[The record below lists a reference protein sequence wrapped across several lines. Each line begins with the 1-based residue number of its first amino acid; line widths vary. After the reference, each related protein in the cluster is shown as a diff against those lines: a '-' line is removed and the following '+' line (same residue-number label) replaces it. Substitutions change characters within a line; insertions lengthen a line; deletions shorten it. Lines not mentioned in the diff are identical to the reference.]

1 MESEPDAE
9 IHFVG
14 TTKGLECKVIPSLG
28 YPLHIIAVRGFAR
41 RLAISNAL
49 VPFRLIWSL
58 LQCAKILMKTKPL
71 VVIGTGGYVSGPMLM
86 MAALFGYPTI
96 VQEQNSYP
104 GVTTRM
110 LAKWVDQ
117 VHLSFQD
124 SVRFFK
130 KREKLIVS
138 GNPVRDLSPTVSKQ
152 EAIRQ
157 FNLRPDKPT
166 MLVFGGSQGALAVNR
181 AVIDC
186 LDELF
191 DTTDLQIIW
200 STGKTGLTD
209 VQKTAQMHASRIWVS
224 DYISDMAI
232 AYAASDFAVC
242 RAGALT
248 LAEITLCGLPAILIP
263 LRHAAANHQVMNA
276 IALEKRGA
284 AIVVREEE
292 LAGKSLAGPIKS
304 LLGNVEKRRTMSTA
318 ARASAF
324 PNARNEIVQSIFA
337 LAQGAKE

>member
-1 MESEPDAE
+1 
-9 IHFVG
+9 
-14 TTKGLECKVIPSLG
+14 
-28 YPLHIIAVRGFAR
+28 
-41 RLAISNAL
+41 
-49 VPFRLIWSL
+49 
-58 LQCAKILMKTKPL
+58 
-71 VVIGTGGYVSGPMLM
+71 
-86 MAALFGYPTI
+86 